1 MQQIPDSS
9 HYITTNPA
17 AGIAEAGHGTAIL
30 VRYPGCWPANWY
42 DKLTTMEKMTFQ
54 AVRRQSLSDSVY
66 TQLRNKIVDRELA
79 PGSELPAERV
89 LSETFGV
96 NRGAVREAIKRLQ
109 QAGLVE
115 VRQGGVSRVLD
126 YCEEG
131 GLELLP
137 SLLTHRDGRLN
148 GTVVRSIMAMRSA
161 LAPDIAAAAARKADA
176 SLADRLDALIARMLD
191 DCDDLGALQAHAL
204 AFWKLLVDNSGNI
217 AFRLSFNS
225 MNKTYAHVREVLAA
239 VLEGEFRDVANLTAI
254 ATAVRKGDAETAR
267 KAGRRHVEIGRVALD
282 KALDAMDSGKAR

>member
-1 MQQIPDSS
+1 MMND
-9 HYITTNPA
+9 
-17 AGIAEAGHGTAIL
+17 
-30 VRYPGCWPANWY
+30 
-42 DKLTTMEKMTFQ
+42 MFQ
-54 AVRRQSLSDSVY
+54 SVERQSLSDSVY
-66 TQLRNKIVDRELA
+66 RQLKGKIMSRELQ

-137 SLLTHRDGRLN
+137 SLLTNREGNLN
-148 GTVVRSIMAMRSA
+148 ASVVRSIMAMRSA
-161 LAPDIAAAAARKADA
+161 LAPDIAAAAARRGGSGLAEELEALVAQMRADEKN
-176 SLADRLDALIARMLD
+176 LR
-191 DCDDLGALQAHAL
+191 ALQNHAHT
-204 AFWKLLVDNSGNI
+204 FWKLLVEHSGNI

-225 MNKTYAHVREVLAA
+225 MNKTYTHVREVLAT
-239 VLEGEFRDVANLTAI
+239 VLEPEFRDFAGFTAI
-254 ATAVRKGDAETAR
+254 ARAVRKGDAEAAR
-267 KAGRRHVEIGRVALD
+267 KAGRKHVELGRAALEQ
-282 KALDAMDSGKAR
+282 ALDAIEANKR